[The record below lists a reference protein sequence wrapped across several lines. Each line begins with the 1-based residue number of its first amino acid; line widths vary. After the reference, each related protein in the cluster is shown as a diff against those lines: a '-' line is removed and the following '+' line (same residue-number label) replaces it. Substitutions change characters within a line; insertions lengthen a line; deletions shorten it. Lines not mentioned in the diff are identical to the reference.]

1 MEKIVGLDFCVKNSA
16 VSLGKF
22 DGIHRGHQCLL
33 ERIKKQNKY
42 IPTVF
47 TFVMAEKQPK
57 IYTQQEK
64 DSILEQFGIQR
75 EVLYPFEEST
85 KNMLPEAFVSKI
97 LMEKMDTKYICV
109 GEDFR
114 FGKDRAGDV
123 TLLEAL
129 KNKYGYT
136 LEIVE
141 KLRLDGDVVSST
153 RIRKLLSTG
162 ELKKANV
169 LLGIPFF
176 VQGQVIHGEALG
188 RTLDLPT
195 ANLIP
200 VPEKILLPDGVY
212 ATTVRVDGK
221 EYAGVTNI
229 GKKPTVGEHIRGIE
243 THILDFKEDIYGQE
257 ICVSFIDY
265 IRPEMK
271 FSSVE
276 ELRTR
281 IEQDKNVRKKLQ
293 K

>member
-123 TLLEAL
+123 SLLEAL
-129 KNKYGYT
+129 KDKYGYT
-136 LEIVE
+136 LEVIE
-141 KLRLDGDVVSST
+141 KLRLNGDVVSST

>member
-33 ERIKKQNKY
+33 ERIKQQNKC

-47 TFVMAEKQPK
+47 TFVMGEKQPK
-57 IYTQQEK
+57 LYTQQEK

-75 EVLYPFEEST
+75 EVLFPFEEST
-85 KNMLPEAFVSKI
+85 RNMLPEAFISKI

-123 TLLEAL
+123 TLLESL
-129 KNKYGYT
+129 KDKYGYT
-136 LEIVE
+136 LEVIE

-162 ELKKANV
+162 KLKKANV

-200 VPEKILLPDGVY
+200 VPEKMLLPDGVY

-243 THILDFKEDIYGQE
+243 THILDFAEDIYGQE
-257 ICVSFIDY
+257 ICVSFLDY